1 MPARKAINESENATE
16 IVIKLDSPFRP
27 SIRLKAFTT
36 PTVAKIVN
44 KMAKGINKRSISKPG
59 IPSLVNQTLK
69 NKIMARL
76 ETAEAIRRAFDDI
89 AYPISSANPTE
100 KTGKADRINQVIC
113 PTFRLNTTERGMK
126 PNDKSGIST
135 SILM

>member
-1 MPARKAINESENATE
+1 MNEIDNATE
-16 IVIKLDSPFRP
+16 IDTKLESPFKP

-36 PTVAKIVN
+36 PTVAKTVN
-44 KMAKGINKRSISKPG
+44 KMAKGAIISRISTPG
-59 IPSLVNQTLK
+59 TPNLVNQTL
-69 NKIMARL
+69 NSEMATKL
-76 ETAEAIRRAFDDI
+76 DMAEAIRRAFDDI

-113 PTFRLNTTERGMK
+113 PTFKLNTTERGMK
-126 PNDKSGIST
+126 PNDRSGIST